1 MRISRSEPM
10 ATSKRVTNAAPL
22 RQRFSLAV
30 SSSKGTPRESRP
42 RTRIGRRTEILR
54 SERLLE
60 TDVLLGGSMG
70 WVLISRDRRAV
81 HFFFRAPNTRER
93 GGPAPTKALLA
104 FRHPA

>member
-42 RTRIGRRTEILR
+42 RTRIGRRSGILS

-60 TDVLLGGSMG
+60 TDVLLGGTIG
-70 WVLISRDRRAV
+70 WGLIFRDPRAV
-81 HFFFRAPNTRER
+81 DFFLPARNSGDRGRSAPQV
-93 GGPAPTKALLA
+93 A
-104 FRHPA
+104 FP